1 MRTETNKLLDKINE
15 GLLDSKDVVI
25 ACVKWMSEDDVAG
38 MADANEWSDR
48 FADGPHCREED
59 EYMDDGPFDKDDD
72 GQPDEIQ
79 EWADYD
85 PEC

>member
-1 MRTETNKLLDKINE
+1 MRTDTNKLLDKINE
-15 GLLDSKDVVI
+15 GLLDSKYVVI

-59 EYMDDGPFDKDDD
+59 EYMDSDS
-72 GQPDEIQ
+72 
-79 EWADYD
+79 
-85 PEC
+85 